1 MYKRCVSDKSG
12 LEPQK
17 LFNMVQFMMYDKMR
31 NGMISEEETLELL
44 FVRYGKVQMEQ
55 EIKEIFGEDNKNY
68 DG

>member
-1 MYKRCVSDKSG
+1 MYKRCTNDKSG

-31 NGMISEEETLELL
+31 NGVISEEETLELL
-44 FVRYGKVQMEQ
+44 YVRYGKLQMET